1 MALTNDDI
9 RLAPERLH
17 QAEKTRKQIR
27 QISLE
32 YPGITI
38 ADAYA
43 IQKAWIEIK
52 VAEGRVVKGHKIGL
66 TSKAM
71 QSALGIDEP
80 DSGVLLDDM
89 FFADG
94 GLVPSDRFIGTR
106 VEAEL
111 AFIMKQRLAGPDCT
125 MFDVLNATDFVVP
138 ALEILDTRI
147 ERVDPVMKSTRK
159 IFDTIADNAA
169 NAGIVLGGRPLRPLD
184 ADLRWIGA
192 LCYRNGELEETGLA
206 AGVLNHPATSVAW
219 LANKIAPNGL
229 ALEAGQVVLAGSF
242 IRPIE
247 TRKGDTIQADYGP
260 YGSMSC
266 YFALCAQQN
275 RVSKKNM
282 PHFTIEYSANLDAR
296 VDMGKVVEVVRKAA
310 IETSIFPLGGIRVRA
325 VRCEHYAIAD
335 GNPNLAFLDMVLRL
349 GEGRGLAT
357 RKKAGEHIFRALSD
371 LLDPVFAQGQ
381 FALSFDM
388 QINDKETSW
397 KRNNIHEVLKAEIP
411 KAESAHG

>member
-1 MALTNDDI
+1 MALTTDDI
-9 RLAPERLH
+9 RLAAERLH
-17 QAEKTRKQIR
+17 HAEKTRKQIR
-27 QISLE
+27 QLSLDH
-32 YPGITI
+32 PGITI

-43 IQKAWIEIK
+43 IQEAWVAIK
-52 VAEGRVVKGHKIGL
+52 LAEGRTIKGHKIDL

-94 GLVPSDRFIGTR
+94 GLVPSDRFIGMR

-111 AFIMKQRLAGPDCT
+111 AFVMKARLSGPGCT
-125 MFDVLNATDFVVP
+125 LFDVLNATDFVVP

-147 ERVDPVMKSTRK
+147 ERVDPVTKSTRK

-192 LCYRNGELEETGLA
+192 LCYRNGQLEETGLA

-219 LANKIAPNGL
+219 LANKIAVNGL

-260 YGSMSC
+260 YGTVSC
-266 YFALCAQQN
+266 YFA
-275 RVSKKNM
+275 
-282 PHFTIEYSANLDAR
+282 
-296 VDMGKVVEVVRKAA
+296 
-310 IETSIFPLGGIRVRA
+310 
-325 VRCEHYAIAD
+325 
-335 GNPNLAFLDMVLRL
+335 
-349 GEGRGLAT
+349 
-357 RKKAGEHIFRALSD
+357 
-371 LLDPVFAQGQ
+371 
-381 FALSFDM
+381 
-388 QINDKETSW
+388 
-397 KRNNIHEVLKAEIP
+397 
-411 KAESAHG
+411 